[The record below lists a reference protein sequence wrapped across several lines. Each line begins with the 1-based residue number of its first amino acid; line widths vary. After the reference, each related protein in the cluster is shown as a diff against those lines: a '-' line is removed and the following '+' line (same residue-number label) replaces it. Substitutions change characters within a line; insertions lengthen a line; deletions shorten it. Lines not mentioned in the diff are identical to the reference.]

1 MSKDHKRKARP
12 IAPATVTCDADSIT
26 VVIPDV
32 LGKNEAHVAGRNG
45 ERHTSTATKRYR
57 EAVSV
62 GVKTMSQG
70 IIDRVATSETPT
82 HVTLTNS
89 LESWKATTGTWRAE
103 ILSVWP
109 RKRDVINGQKIDFIC
124 PMGDVDAP
132 IAQVFD
138 ALQHAGILDDDA
150 RVCEVV
156 AGHMYVKDQ
165 RTTVVRLVRVLHRGL
180 QLSERFG
187 HLTHLLP
194 KPMWQV
200 GDRCRVLGE
209 GRTVFEVMEATNR
222 IHPSS
227 VYLGRI
233 KGKRLIEHGRE
244 AVEKLERA

>member
-12 IAPATVTCDADSIT
+12 ISPATVTCDADSIT

-32 LGKNEAHVAGRNG
+32 LGKNESHVAGRNG
-45 ERHTSTATKRYR
+45 ERHTSTATKNYR
-57 EAVSV
+57 EAVRI
-62 GVKTMSQG
+62 GAEAIGCKTRGDASLPPF
-70 IIDRVATSETPT
+70 RVAVMSG
-82 HVTLTNS
+82 S
-89 LESWKATTGTWRAE
+89 WRAE

-150 RVCEVV
+150 RVCE
-156 AGHMYVKDQ
+156 GHEGHIYVKDQ
-165 RTTVVRLVRVLHRGL
+165 RATVVRLVRVPDREKRLAE
-180 QLSERFG
+180 QFG
-187 HLTHLLP
+187 HLIALAPRPT
-194 KPMWQV
+194 WQV

-209 GRTVFEVMEATNR
+209 GRTIFEVMEATNPVY
-222 IHPSS
+222 PSS
-227 VYLGRI
+227 VYLGRR

-244 AVEKLERA
+244 AIEKLERA

>member
-32 LGKNEAHVAGRNG
+32 LGKNESHVAGRNG
-45 ERHTSTATKRYR
+45 ERHTSTATKNYR
-57 EAVSV
+57 KSIESGHALASIER
-62 GVKTMSQG
+62 GALML
-70 IIDRVATSETPT
+70 VAAEGS
-82 HVTLTNS
+82 
-89 LESWKATTGTWRAE
+89 WRAE

-109 RKRDVINGQKIDFIC
+109 RKRDVINGQKIDFVC

-150 RVCEVV
+150 RVCE
-156 AGHMYVKDQ
+156 GHEGHIYVKDQ
-165 RTTVVRLVRVLHRGL
+165 RATVVRLVRVPDREKRLAE
-180 QLSERFG
+180 QFG
-187 HLTHLLP
+187 HLIALAPRPT
-194 KPMWQV
+194 WQV

-209 GRTVFEVMEATNR
+209 GRIVFEVMEATNPVY
-222 IHPSS
+222 PSS
-227 VYLGRI
+227 VFLGRR

>member
-32 LGKNEAHVAGRNG
+32 LGKNESHVAGRNG
-45 ERHTSTATKRYR
+45 ERHTSTATKNYR
-57 EAVSV
+57 KSIESGHALASIER
-62 GVKTMSQG
+62 GALML
-70 IIDRVATSETPT
+70 VAAEGS
-82 HVTLTNS
+82 
-89 LESWKATTGTWRAE
+89 WRAE

-109 RKRDVINGQKIDFIC
+109 RKRDVIKGQKIDFIC

-156 AGHMYVKDQ
+156 AGHMHVKDQ
-165 RTTVVRLVRVLHRGL
+165 RATVVRLVRVPHRGL

-187 HLTHLLP
+187 HLAHLLP

-209 GRTVFEVMEATNR
+209 GRTVFEVMVGACEEF
-222 IHPSS
+222 PSS